1 MIFHSESNSLNRQ
14 ILSFYLQNI
23 NIHSEMM
30 QQIILYT
37 NRATQHL
44 LVFVF
49 IFLIGSLQALPPQP
63 SPPRLVNDFENLL
76 SADQVNTLESKLVDY
91 ANTHQTQIAIIITN
105 DLHGLEIADF
115 STRLGTA
122 WEVGKAGFENG
133 IVVTVAPQK
142 RDVYI
147 AVGYGLEG
155 VIPDITARRIVE
167 NEILP
172 AFRSENYFQGLD
184 NATNVIMQLAA
195 GEFPASEYAQQEE
208 VPPGAVFVP
217 FILIIL
223 LVFFLSRRRRN
234 YASPGKSIPFWTML
248 WLLSHGSRGSRGAFG
263 NFSSGRGSFG
273 GGKSG
278 GFGGFG
284 GGRFGG
290 GGAGGSW

>member
-1 MIFHSESNSLNRQ
+1 MMHQIIILNRRVK
-14 ILSFYLQNI
+14 Y
-23 NIHSEMM
+23 
-30 QQIILYT
+30 
-37 NRATQHL
+37 HL
-44 LVFVF
+44 LTLVFVF
-49 IFLIGSLQALPPQP
+49 ILGSLQALPPQP

-76 SADQVNTLESKLVDY
+76 STAQADALESKLANY
-91 ANTHQTQIAIIITN
+91 ANTHQTQIAVIITN
-105 DLHGLEIADF
+105 NLYGFEIADF
-115 STRLGTA
+115 STRTGTA
-122 WEVGKAGFENG
+122 WGIGKAGFENG
-133 IVVTVAPQK
+133 IVITVAPET

-155 VIPDITARRIVE
+155 IIPDITARRIVE

-184 NATNVIMQLAA
+184 NATNVLMQLAA

-234 YASPGKSIPFWTML
+234 YASPGKSIPFWTL
-248 WLLSHGSRGSRGAFG
+248 FWLLSHGSRGSRGSFG
-263 NFSSGRGSFG
+263 NFNSGRGSFSPGRGGFG
-273 GGKSG
+273 GGGTG

-290 GGAGGSW
+290 GGAGGKW